1 MKEAGVNVSL
11 GTDGPIDNN
20 SMDLFR
26 EMKIGSLLQKATHCD
41 ALMFGAKEM
50 LRMATI
56 NGAKSLGM
64 EKEIGSIE
72 AGKSADLILVDC
84 MSPNLQPVYWDGD
97 DTNLLWNLVYSAN
110 GSNVNTVMVQGD
122 ILVKDGKATKVDERE
137 VIKMASKQGTDWMRR
152 REMHR
157 KYITKP
163 ISE

>member
-1 MKEAGVNVSL
+1 
-11 GTDGPIDNN
+11 
-20 SMDLFR
+20 
-26 EMKIGSLLQKATHCD
+26 
-41 ALMFGAKEM
+41 M

-110 GSNVNTVMVQGD
+110 GSNVNTVMVQGN